1 MPADDDPAPAGPAG
15 ETPDRHPATLE
26 TLGERGLI
34 ERVRRR
40 PAAAGARRPEV
51 LLDIGDDCAA
61 VVWPGDVLLLTTD
74 TLVEDVHF
82 RRRTATP
89 RDIGAKALAV
99 NLSDIAAMGG
109 EPRYALVAL
118 ALPPAWPVPELD
130 ELYAGL
136 DAVAARHGTQVVGG
150 DTCATR
156 DRLVLTITLVGGVAG
171 RPVSRRGA
179 RPGDVLLVTGRLGAA
194 AAGLA
199 ALEDPAGAPGVPPAD
214 LTAVVEAHRRPTPR
228 VAEGRLAHGSGA
240 ATAMIDL
247 SDGLATDLGHLC
259 RESGVGATVRLAT
272 LPVDAATRRVA
283 QALGADALAWALR
296 GGEDYELLLAVDP
309 AAAAA
314 LAGRITAATGTPVTA
329 IGEVRPE
336 AEGLAFLDA
345 EGRPRPVRPGFDHFA
360 PGAAEGR

>member
-1 MPADDDPAPAGPAG
+1 VPADDDPASAGG
-15 ETPDRHPATLE
+15 ETGRHPATLQ

-34 ERVRRR
+34 ERLRRR

-61 VVWPGDVLLLTTD
+61 VAWPGDVLLLTTD

-118 ALPPAWPVPELD
+118 ALPPTMPVAEVD

-156 DRLVLTITLVGGVAG
+156 GGLVLTITLVGGVAG

-199 ALEDPAGAPGVPPAD
+199 VLEDPAGAPAVPAPDVA
-214 LTAVVEAHRRPTPR
+214 AVVAAHRRPTPR
-228 VAEGRLAHGSGA
+228 VAEGRLAHASGA

-259 RESGVGATVRLAT
+259 RESGVGATVRLPA
-272 LPVDAATRRVA
+272 LPLDAPTQRVA

-296 GGEDYELLLAVDP
+296 GGEDYELLLAVAPGGAD
-309 AAAAA
+309 A
-314 LAGRITAATGTPVTA
+314 LARQITAATGTPVAA
-329 IGEVRPE
+329 IGEVCPH
-336 AEGLAFLDA
+336 AEGVRFLDA
-345 EGRPRPVRPGFDHFA
+345 QGRPRPVRPGFDHFA
-360 PGAAEGR
+360 TAPAGGR

>member
-1 MPADDDPAPAGPAG
+1 
-15 ETPDRHPATLE
+15 
-26 TLGERGLI
+26 
-34 ERVRRR
+34 
-40 PAAAGARRPEV
+40 
-51 LLDIGDDCAA
+51 
-61 VVWPGDVLLLTTD
+61 
-74 TLVEDVHF
+74 
-82 RRRTATP
+82 
-89 RDIGAKALAV
+89 
-99 NLSDIAAMGG
+99 
-109 EPRYALVAL
+109 
-118 ALPPAWPVPELD
+118 
-130 ELYAGL
+130 
-136 DAVAARHGTQVVGG
+136 
-150 DTCATR
+150 
-156 DRLVLTITLVGGVAG
+156 LVLTITLIGGVAG

-214 LTAVVEAHRRPTPR
+214 LTTVVEAHRRPTPR

-259 RESGVGATVRLAT
+259 RESGVGAAVRLAA
-272 LPVDAATRRVA
+272 LPIDPATRRVA
-283 QALGADALAWALR
+283 RALGADPLAWALS

-314 LAGRITAATGTPVTA
+314 LAGRITAATGTPVTL

-336 AEGLAFLDA
+336 AEGLRFLDA